1 MPDRGQCR
9 ALGRTVRE
17 GKAGHWQGG
26 RKQTTF
32 AVER

>member
-1 MPDRGQCR
+1 
-9 ALGRTVRE
+9 LGRTVRE